1 MKYSKSILLPLSIL
15 PLSIFCQ
22 QNKSV
27 NQPLKKN
34 VLFIMADDLNW
45 VLGCYGHKQIK
56 TPNIDALAAQAI
68 KFNNA
73 YCQVSVSN
81 PSRASLLTGLRPDK
95 TKIYNNSSSF
105 REINPEIVTMPQYFK
120 ENGYWTGVTGKIFHF
135 GNDDEKSWTWMQP
148 WNPDSLGEKSK
159 DLRWRFDE
167 EKSTTGEGRHVG
179 NERWMK
185 WRAVESGVLQDDRTT
200 AYAIE
205 QINGLSADRPFFFGV
220 GFIRPHDV
228 FFAPKR
234 FFELYPLE
242 SLKLPVQDDAYQIP
256 ESAYGWKPWLKSFE
270 ALNEQDKK
278 ELMRAYYAGVSY
290 MDEQVGKVIAALKN
304 KGLYDNTIIV
314 FLGDNGYHQ
323 WEKNWFAKCTVW
335 ELSARVPLIISTPE
349 SRNKPKVS
357 NRVVELLDLC
367 PTLVELAGL
376 TAMPERDGRSLV
388 PLMKNPTLND
398 KKWKGKAFTQFAE
411 TRSIR
416 TDRWRYCEWG
426 KSDEALFYHKND
438 PEEKVNLA
446 SNIKYKKLI
455 KQFKTELQTKAKYNK

>member
-1 MKYSKSILLPLSIL
+1 MNYKVVLSTLLLSPVSL
-15 PLSIFCQ
+15 FCQ
-22 QNKSV
+22 QQN
-27 NQPLKKN
+27 NQHLSSKKN

-68 KFNNA
+68 RFNNA

-95 TKIYNNSSSF
+95 TGIYGNATSF
-105 REINPEIVTMPQYFK
+105 RDVHPDVVTMPQYFK

-135 GNDDEKSWTWMQP
+135 GNDDEKSWTWIQP

-159 DLRWRFDE
+159 DHRWRFSE
-167 EKSTTGEGRHVG
+167 EKSTIGEGRHVG

-185 WRAVESGVLQDDRTT
+185 WRAVESGILQDDRTT
-200 AYAIE
+200 AFALE
-205 QINGLSADRPFFFGV
+205 QINLLSKGKPFFFGV
-220 GFIRPHDV
+220 GFIRPHDL

-234 FFELYPLE
+234 FFDMYPVE
-242 SLKLPVQDDAYQIP
+242 SMQLPSQDESYPIP
-256 ESAYGWKPWLKSFE
+256 ESAYGWKPWLKSFK
-270 ALNEQDKK
+270 ALNERDKK

-290 MDEQVGKVIAALKN
+290 MDEQVGKVIAALKQ

-314 FLGDNGYHQ
+314 FMGDNGYHQ

-349 SRNKPKVS
+349 NRNKPTVS

-376 TAMPERDGRSLV
+376 TAMPQRDGRSLV
-388 PLMKNPTLND
+388 SLMKNPTMND

-426 KSDEALFYHKND
+426 RSDEALFDHNND
-438 PEEKVNLA
+438 PDENVNLA
-446 SNIKYKKLI
+446 TNPKYQKLI
-455 KQFKTELQTKAKYNK
+455 KQFRLELKQKAGYGK